1 MSKKFVLYTI
11 PFAGGSSLSYAGWN
25 KYLSSDIELMNL
37 DYSGHGKRI
46 GEGLISNFDDVV
58 CDILNQIKDSLNNRK
73 FLIYG
78 HSMGGMVAYYT
89 SHILQD
95 KFHIIPELTFIG
107 ACSSPNNFSRGRKR
121 YTYDEIVNQM
131 LDDNRITPKIV
142 QTEEFNKQIYPII
155 ENDYNMLCRQ
165 FDVFSDN
172 MLMSRSVC
180 LYGLRDNT
188 IAFSEVR
195 EWSKYILRGEYRSID
210 DDHYFNE
217 NSAKAV
223 CNIINSAVS
232 REM

>member
-11 PFAGGSSLSYAGWN
+11 PFAGGSSLSYLGWN
-25 KYLSSDIELMNL
+25 KYLNSDIELVNL

-46 GEGLISNFDDVV
+46 GEVLISNFDDVV
-58 CDILNQIKDSLNNRK
+58 WDILTQIKDSLNNRK

-89 SHILQD
+89 SRILQE
-95 KFHIIPELTFIG
+95 KFQTIPELLFIG
-107 ACSSPNNFSRGRKR
+107 ACSSPQFFFRDRKK

-131 LDDNRITPKIV
+131 LYDNRITSEIV
-142 QTEEFNKQIYPII
+142 QTEEFDKQIYPII
-155 ENDYNMLCRQ
+155 ENDYNMLCRP
-165 FDVFSDN
+165 FDVFSAD
-172 MLMSRSVC
+172 MLMCRSVC

-188 IAFSEVR
+188 ISYDEVQD
-195 EWSKYILRGEYRSID
+195 WSKYILKSEYRSID

-217 NSAKAV
+217 NSAKSV
-223 CNIINSAVS
+223 CSIINSAVN